1 MVLNYREFNEGI
13 SSAFK
18 KDKHDFLTKGVGE
31 YGKSCKDYNN
41 IKSFIDE
48 ILIPLKDYGIRYD
61 CSVSLGGLNISICKS
76 IIRMDF
82 FNLDDIILEIE
93 HLISYME
100 SIGKKLSDFKCKGTN
115 GRWVEYKNSS
125 KLRVPIFSTYKVIDS
140 SDFMTNDIKIEFKNK

>member
-1 MVLNYREFNEGI
+1 MVLNYKEFNEGI

-18 KDKHDFLTKGVGE
+18 KELDDIR
-31 YGKSCKDYNN
+31 DYNSN
-41 IKSFIDE
+41 IKPVIDE
-48 ILIPLKDYGIRYD
+48 IFIPLVDSGMRYD
-61 CSVSLGGLNISICKS
+61 GTIAGDILNISICKS

-115 GRWVEYKNSS
+115 GRWVKYKNAR
-125 KLRVPIFSTYKVIDS
+125 LDNLFSTYKVIDS
-140 SDFMTNDIKIEFKNK
+140 SDFITNDIKIEFKNK